1 MTWERLARELDAWDA
16 LGRRA
21 TLWWRDDDACHDSPA
36 LQRLLGISSGHG
48 VPVVIAAIP
57 ADADA
62 SLVRAIGDRDAVAIV
77 QHGYAHH
84 DHAPA
89 GERSAELGQHRAL
102 ELRIAELEQGHDAL
116 SHRFGERFTP
126 VLVPPWNRIADD
138 LLPRLPSVGIR
149 GVSCFG
155 PRTVAMPARGLLQ
168 VNTHVDLI
176 AWRRD
181 RVFIGVDAAIERLVG
196 HLRARRTSAVDAAE
210 PTGILT
216 HHLAFTDA
224 AWAFMAELGART
236 RDHRAAAWLGA
247 GQVFEAPA
255 ATLTSSRSA

>member
-1 MTWERLARELDAWDA
+1 MTWDRLACELDAWDA
-16 LGRRA
+16 AGSRA

-36 LQRLLGISSGHG
+36 LQRLLGIASCYG
-48 VPVVIAAIP
+48 VPVVVAAIP

-62 SLVRAIGDRDAVAIV
+62 SLLQAIVGCDAVTIV

-89 GERSAELGQHRAL
+89 GERSAELGAHRAL
-102 ELRIAELEQGHDAL
+102 DLRIAELEHGRDAL
-116 SHRFGERFTP
+116 ARRFGDRFTP

-138 LLPRLPSVGIR
+138 VLPRLPSVGIHAI
-149 GVSCFG
+149 SCFG
-155 PRTVAMPARGLLQ
+155 PRTTVMPARGLLQ
-168 VNTHVDLI
+168 VNAHVDLI

-181 RVFIGVDAAIERLVG
+181 RVFIGVDAAVERLVG
-196 HLRARRTSAVDAAE
+196 HLHARRTSAADAAE

-216 HHLAFTDA
+216 HHLAFSDA

-247 GQVFEAPA
+247 RQVFDVPA
-255 ATLTSSRSA
+255 ATVTSSRSA